1 MFQKCNYLFCVNYY
15 FYPIVSP
22 VCMVPEFSPDWSV
35 KAGEQVDQRPSSV
48 WIRKQSHVVSVN
60 TAKASAQ
67 LILKATTHCRNIIQ
81 DDIYIKKNNKKTT
94 NAGHRTPSSSTITLT
109 RLPLG

>member
-1 MFQKCNYLFCVNYY
+1 
-15 FYPIVSP
+15 
-22 VCMVPEFSPDWSV
+22 MVPEFSPDWSV